1 MCFWSRVWPTNPEV
15 EEFRFFSL
23 RFPCR
28 LLSLDSSSW
37 YKVAVFVF
45 GVCASPPPIFFFPLG
60 GGVDGFLRPRG
71 LLRDLVNDEDAPK
84 PVRADAARPEGGST
98 NLQDVKFERQF
109 LQGPGW
115 VLVLREQR
123 APVVRH
129 CWQAVYMRCCVAG
142 LCSSSSSSS
151 SLSSSGDTALPPLL
165 GCELES

>member
-1 MCFWSRVWPTNPEV
+1 MWMCFWPRVWLTNPEV
-15 EEFRFFSL
+15 EEFGFFSF

-45 GVCASPPPIFFFPLG
+45 GVWASPVFFPMG

-71 LLRDLVNDEDAPK
+71 LLRDLVNEEDAPK
-84 PVRADAARPEGGST
+84 LVRADAARPVGGST
-98 NLQDVKFERQF
+98 NLQDVEFERQF
-109 LQGPGW
+109 LHGPRW

-123 APVVRH
+123 KLVVRH
-129 CWQAVYMRCCVAG
+129 CWQAVYMRSWVAG
-142 LCSSSSSSS
+142 VSSSSSWS
-151 SLSSSGDTALPPLL
+151 SLLSSGETILPLRL